1 MSNGETNSWEASSY
15 QLAIRTDGQ
24 VDNNDMGV
32 VGPNWQLTLL
42 QPLPCSKLINEQ
54 EHSN

>member
-15 QLAIRTDGQ
+15 QLVMRTDGQ

-32 VGPNWQLTLL
+32 VGPNLLLTPATLML
-42 QPLPCSKLINEQ
+42 
-54 EHSN
+54 